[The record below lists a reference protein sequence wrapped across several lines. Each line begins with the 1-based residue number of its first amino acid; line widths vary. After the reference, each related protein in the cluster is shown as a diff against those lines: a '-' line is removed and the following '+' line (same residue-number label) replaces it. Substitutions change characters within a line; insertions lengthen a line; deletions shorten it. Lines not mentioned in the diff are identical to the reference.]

1 MKSLIAAVVLLSTS
15 IGLSATLTAAEAN
28 QKCLDVLLKNKDA
41 VTLNGDVHSY
51 ETLSSILDQTS
62 LDKRISV
69 SVSNDCTEIRK
80 DGVYECHL
88 TIKKNYLGRTAETD
102 IGYQVGLYNNG
113 ETATLISKS
122 VYVSRGD

>member
-28 QKCLDVLLKNKDA
+28 QKCLDVLLKNKDS

-51 ETLSSILDQTS
+51 ETLSSILNQTS
-62 LDKRISV
+62 SDKRIST
-69 SVSNDCTEIRK
+69 SVTNECTEIRK

-88 TIKKNYLGRTAETD
+88 TIKKNFQGMTAETD
-102 IGYQVGLYNNG
+102 IAYQVGLYNNG
-113 ETATLISKS
+113 ETATLLTKK